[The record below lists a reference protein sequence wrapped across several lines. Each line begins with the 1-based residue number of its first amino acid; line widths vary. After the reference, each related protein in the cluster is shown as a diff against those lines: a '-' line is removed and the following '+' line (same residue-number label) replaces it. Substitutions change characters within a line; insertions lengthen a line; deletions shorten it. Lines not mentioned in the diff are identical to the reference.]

1 MKTEWNLS
9 VLYDSITDPKYEA
22 DIKKLEE
29 AFKETEEIVAN
40 ADKMDD
46 LTRAEK
52 ILKVSETKES
62 LLIKLYN
69 FISLLES
76 TDSKNGDYMAQE
88 SRLDRLMSKSAA
100 NEVACDR
107 LLAELPDVE
116 ALAAK
121 SELVNTYKAY
131 INRIK
136 EKAKPF
142 LSNEE

>member
-22 DIKKLEE
+22 DIAKLEE

-88 SRLDRLMSKSAA
+88 SRLDRLMS
-100 NEVACDR
+100 
-107 LLAELPDVE
+107 
-116 ALAAK
+116 
-121 SELVNTYKAY
+121 
-131 INRIK
+131 
-136 EKAKPF
+136 
-142 LSNEE
+142 